1 MVSSFSEHKLN
12 AAALRVERAIV
23 ELRRGRAVDV
33 LDDNGVTSVAAV
45 ERLAVSTQTVPHG
58 NKHWLDLA
66 LTEERAQA
74 LHLEGHMDG
83 TLVRLPNDTPFDEVL
98 ELAGVVAHSNSG
110 CLKTARILPGNARIA
125 AALALA
131 RYAQLIPALLLLRRG
146 ESASGFEPLRVGVDD
161 VAGYRSTRIRGVQ
174 QVSRA
179 CVPLAASETCEFIVY
194 RELYYDAEHIAI
206 IIGAPDGSKPIPV
219 RLHSACLTGDLL
231 ASLRCDCGDQLRGA
245 VERIAEAGGGVIL
258 YLAQE
263 GRGIGLANKLR
274 AYALQ
279 EQGLDTLQADRH
291 LGFRADERDYTVAC
305 EILNDLG
312 FERVV
317 LLTNNPDKMASLDAC
332 AIEVVGRMPLSSPI
346 NSHNARYV
354 RTKREH
360 AGHLSDEGCA
370 EAAD

>member
-1 MVSSFSEHKLN
+1 M
-12 AAALRVERAIV
+12 RVERAIV
-23 ELRRGRAVDV
+23 ELRRGRVVDV
-33 LDDNGVTSVAAV
+33 LDNNGVTSVAAV
-45 ERLAVSTQTVPHG
+45 ERLAVSTQTELHG
-58 NKHWLDLA
+58 NKDWLDLI
-66 LTEERAQA
+66 LTEERAKA
-74 LHLEGHMDG
+74 MDLEGHMDG
-83 TLVRLPNDTPFDEVL
+83 TLVRLPNDTPFDDVL
-98 ELAGVVAHSNSG
+98 ELAGVVANSNSG
-110 CLKTARILPGNARIA
+110 SLETARISPGNARIA

-131 RYAQLIPALLLLRRG
+131 RFAQLVPALVLLRSG
-146 ESASGFEPLRVGVDD
+146 QSASGLEPLRVGIDD
-161 VAGYRSTRIRGVQ
+161 VAGYRSARIRGVQ

-179 CVPLAASETCEFIVY
+179 RVPLAASEVCEFIVY
-194 RELYYDAEHIAI
+194 RELYYDAEHVAI
-206 IIGAPDGSKPIPV
+206 IIGAPDTSKPIPV

-305 EILNDLG
+305 EILNDMG
-312 FERVV
+312 FERVI
-317 LLTNNPDKMASLDAC
+317 LLTNNPDKLASLDAC
-332 AIEVVGRMPLSSPI
+332 AIEVVGRLPLSSPI
-346 NSHNARYV
+346 NSHNARYL

-360 AGHLSDEGCA
+360 AGHLSDQSCA
-370 EAAD
+370 EATD